1 MLRYIR
7 DQKGCFMEHPVI
19 RNVSPRDLPAIAL
32 LEAECFPG
40 DPWSEKL
47 LREAAVHPDTVF
59 WVAEALCGKDGT
71 EAYETVLAGY
81 CILRTVLDEGSID
94 NICVAPAFR
103 RQGIARALLEA
114 AMEQAKAEYGATTFT
129 LEVRISNEAARA
141 LYASLGFE
149 EAGIRPGYYPHPRE
163 DAVIYRTK

>member
-1 MLRYIR
+1 MKLLTIR
-7 DQKGCFMEHPVI
+7 KI
-19 RNVSPRDLPAIAL
+19 LPRDIPAVVL
-32 LEAECFPG
+32 LEAACFPG
-40 DPWSEKL
+40 DPWSERL
-47 LREAAVHPDTVF
+47 FGDAAAHPGTVF
-59 WVAEALCGKDGT
+59 FVAEFPAPADAGGIC
-71 EAYETVLAGY
+71 EATLAGY

-114 AMEQAKAEYGATTFT
+114 AMKQAETEFGAETFT
-129 LEVRISNEAARA
+129 LEVRVSNEAARA

-163 DAVIYRTK
+163 DAVIYRTKPENA